1 VFSRPSCSSILS
13 NRHPGL
19 RHKWM
24 MIEAQINWTCIGLA
38 ALVVPAQHA
47 SAQLAQ
53 KKVLTLAPSLGT
65 ASCFGQG
72 PLRANGLNRSRGRTL
87 RRMTQRR

>member
-1 VFSRPSCSSILS
+1 MRRSI
-13 NRHPGL
+13 GL
-19 RHKWM
+19 
-24 MIEAQINWTCIGLA
+24 ALVLA

-65 ASCFGQG
+65 ASTMKSCALFQTIDC
-72 PLRANGLNRSRGRTL
+72 ARSH
-87 RRMTQRR
+87 